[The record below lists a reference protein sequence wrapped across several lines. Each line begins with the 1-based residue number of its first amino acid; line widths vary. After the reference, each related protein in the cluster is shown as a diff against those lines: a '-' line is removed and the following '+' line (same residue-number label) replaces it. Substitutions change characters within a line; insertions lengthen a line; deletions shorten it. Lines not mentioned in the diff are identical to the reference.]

1 MRRPLMMQSD
11 CSKIDHYQNAIEPK
25 FDVPLAI
32 HILAMSSKAKVLMS
46 QQMSAGVSTLL
57 Q

>member
-1 MRRPLMMQSD
+1 MRRPPTMPSH
-11 CSKIDHYQNAIEPK
+11 CSKIDHFQNAFEPK